1 MPQSDITKFFSP
13 KAKENRL
20 NISNTSMSPK
30 SPVSGKRKA
39 SEVEDEEESSSCKS
53 GILSPDQKKRMLA
66 NKLVAKIKVNT
77 RKFPFALHDNIG
89 QSWFAAL
96 EPEFGKPY
104 FKGLNDFLEK
114 ERSSSVKIFPPHD
127 KVWSWTHHF
136 PIEETKVVIL
146 GQDPYHGP
154 NQAHGLCFS
163 VQKPV
168 RPPPSLVNMYKELSK
183 DIEGFKIPQHG
194 LLTGWAKQGVLMLNA
209 CLTVRQA
216 QANSHKDKGWETL
229 TSAVVKQIS
238 NQCSG
243 VVFLLWG
250 SYAQKKGDIVDKKKH
265 HLLKSVHPSPLSAH
279 RGFLGCQHFSLCNE
293 ILEKQGK
300 SPIDWK
306 RLDDED

>member
-1 MPQSDITKFFSP
+1 MMRVITLHRVALFLSSSFVLIQGCVSLFVFFALISRIYAAGNKSKQQFLSFTNQDELEFRFEILSFWKKMPQSDITKFFSP

-39 SEVEDEEESSSCKS
+39 SEVEDEEESSSSSSCKS

-127 KVWSWTHHF
+127 KV
-136 PIEETKVVIL
+136 
-146 GQDPYHGP
+146 
-154 NQAHGLCFS
+154 
-163 VQKPV
+163 
-168 RPPPSLVNMYKELSK
+168 
-183 DIEGFKIPQHG
+183 
-194 LLTGWAKQGVLMLNA
+194 
-209 CLTVRQA
+209 
-216 QANSHKDKGWETL
+216 
-229 TSAVVKQIS
+229 
-238 NQCSG
+238 
-243 VVFLLWG
+243 
-250 SYAQKKGDIVDKKKH
+250 IV
-265 HLLKSVHPSPLSAH
+265 
-279 RGFLGCQHFSLCNE
+279 
-293 ILEKQGK
+293 
-300 SPIDWK
+300 
-306 RLDDED
+306 

>member
-1 MPQSDITKFFSP
+1 MSQSDITKFFSP

-39 SEVEDEEESSSCKS
+39 SEVEDEEESSSSSCKS

-127 KVWSWTHHF
+127 KV
-136 PIEETKVVIL
+136 
-146 GQDPYHGP
+146 
-154 NQAHGLCFS
+154 
-163 VQKPV
+163 
-168 RPPPSLVNMYKELSK
+168 
-183 DIEGFKIPQHG
+183 
-194 LLTGWAKQGVLMLNA
+194 
-209 CLTVRQA
+209 
-216 QANSHKDKGWETL
+216 
-229 TSAVVKQIS
+229 
-238 NQCSG
+238 
-243 VVFLLWG
+243 
-250 SYAQKKGDIVDKKKH
+250 IV
-265 HLLKSVHPSPLSAH
+265 
-279 RGFLGCQHFSLCNE
+279 
-293 ILEKQGK
+293 
-300 SPIDWK
+300 
-306 RLDDED
+306 